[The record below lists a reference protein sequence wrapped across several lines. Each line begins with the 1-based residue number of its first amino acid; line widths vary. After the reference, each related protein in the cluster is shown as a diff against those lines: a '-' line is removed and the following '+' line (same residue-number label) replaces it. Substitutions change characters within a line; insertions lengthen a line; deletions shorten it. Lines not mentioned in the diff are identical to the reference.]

1 MVSRRNQLFLIYA
14 NDLCNASNILDPI
27 MFSEDTNLFQY
38 HQNTFLNNLIN
49 KLFTIFNEEIK
60 KIGVRLSPV
69 QIIPKSQEN

>member
-1 MVSRRNQLFLIYA
+1 MVPLLFLIYA